1 MINLTI
7 NEKGRANNIQRAR
20 EQNIIIPT
28 IAQMKNPQTI
38 PEKIRDQLRNVGL
51 WEVNPLNLFRI
62 TCSGSPGRTSRRN
75 RADSSENRISSSCP
89 RN

>member
-7 NEKGRANNIQRAR
+7 NEKGRANNIQRAK

-28 IAQMKNPQTI
+28 IAQMKNPETI
-38 PEKIRDQLRNVGL
+38 PEKIREQLKHVGL

-62 TCSGSPGRTSRRN
+62 TWKNEPKESGGLFGKPN
-75 RADSSENRISSSCP
+75 YIVLISSCLPS
-89 RN
+89 

>member
-28 IAQMKNPQTI
+28 IAQMKDPQTI
-38 PEKIRDQLRNVGL
+38 PEKNLHCCGTSQISVG
-51 WEVNPLNLFRI
+51 R
-62 TCSGSPGRTSRRN
+62 
-75 RADSSENRISSSCP
+75 RADKHLIIENSFAISDQSAAAYSFIQQ
-89 RN
+89 RLIN